1 MDEKLMILKMVEEGK
16 LSVEE
21 AARLLE
27 AVDNKKAEG
36 SLVVKENSS
45 SAKFLRVRVLDTATN
60 KLKVNVNVPI
70 ALVEIGLKLG
80 MAYDSELSG
89 QLENID
95 INEIIKAV
103 KDGAEGKI
111 VDVETDEGQKIEV
124 MVE

>member
-45 SAKFLRVRVLDTATN
+45 SAKFLRVRVLDTANN